1 MGCRKINKED
11 FMKAET
17 KWFGTI
23 DIAEDKIITFD
34 KGIIGFE
41 NCKKYTIIYDVE
53 KDEDVS
59 IMWLQS
65 LDEPSLALPI
75 MKPEI
80 VKKDYDPVVEDEI
93 LNTLGENIKDAELLV
108 VCALTV
114 PSDLTKMT
122 INLKAP
128 IIINVDTLKGV
139 QLIADNEDYLVK
151 FSIYD
156 ILNEKDG
163 E

>member
-1 MGCRKINKED
+1 MVCRKINKED

-41 NCKKYTIIYDVE
+41 DCKKYTIIYDVE

-151 FSIYD
+151 FPIYD